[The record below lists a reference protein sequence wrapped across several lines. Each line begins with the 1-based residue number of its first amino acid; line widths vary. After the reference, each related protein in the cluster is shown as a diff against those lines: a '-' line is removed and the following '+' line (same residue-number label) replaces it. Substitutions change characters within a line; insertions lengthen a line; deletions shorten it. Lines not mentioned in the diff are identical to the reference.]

1 MARRNRRGNFQRGN
15 ISGVD
20 EAVRKLRE
28 KGEHVL
34 AAAKSALKDGVDLIV
49 SDAKSRC
56 PVDTGKLR
64 DSIKAVDVAQ
74 GAAYEL
80 SANAKNQKGISYGQ
94 FVEFSPKINRPFLYP
109 AIDANIGYVRENI
122 KQAIQDAIRYGG
134 HSGNSAA

>member
-34 AAAKSALKDGVDLIV
+34 AAAKSALKDGVDLVV

-56 PVDTGKLR
+56 PVRTGKLKN
-64 DSIKAVDVAQ
+64 SIKA
-74 GAAYEL
+74 
-80 SANAKNQKGISYGQ
+80 SANATNPKGIAYGQ
-94 FVEFSPKINRPFLYP
+94 FVEFDPRINRPFLYP
-109 AIDANIGYVRENI
+109 AVYAHIREMRANIR
-122 KQAIQDAIRYGG
+122 QAIQNAISHGG
-134 HSGNSAA
+134 SHGNSKA